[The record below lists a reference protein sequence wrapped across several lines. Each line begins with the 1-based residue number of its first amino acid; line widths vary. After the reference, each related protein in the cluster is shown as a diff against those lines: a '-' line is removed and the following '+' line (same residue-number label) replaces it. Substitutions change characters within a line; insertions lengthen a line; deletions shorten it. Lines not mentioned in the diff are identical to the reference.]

1 MSIETT
7 SPFLRELEQRRTSVE
22 RFLVCA
28 HELPHMGLDDRIEV
42 IEDVITFLAE
52 TLLPHAQAGED
63 LLYAEADRLLGRI
76 GSAASSA
83 ADREEIRRHVRALAD
98 CEPHRTGR
106 LQEELYALYLV
117 ASVHLQ
123 KEEEVYLR
131 LLGLDPSLMERVM
144 GSMAAYA
151 G

>member
-7 SPFLRELEQRRTSVE
+7 SPFLRELGQRRTSVE

-28 HELPHMGLDDRIEV
+28 HELPRMGLDDRIEV
-42 IEDVITFLAE
+42 IEDVIAFLAE
-52 TLLPHAQAGED
+52 TLLPHAYAEED
-63 LLYAEADRLLGRI
+63 LLYAESDRLLGRS
-76 GSAASSA
+76 GGAASSA
-83 ADREEIRRHVRALAD
+83 ADREEIRRHIQALAE
-98 CEPHRTGR
+98 CEPRRTGR

-117 ASVHLQ
+117 ASMHLQ

-131 LLGLDPSLMERVM
+131 LVGLNPGSMERVM
-144 GSMAAYA
+144 ESMAAYA

>member
-7 SPFLRELEQRRTSVE
+7 SPFLRELEQRRSSVE

-28 HELPHMGLDDRIEV
+28 HELPRLGLDDRIEV
-42 IEDVITFLAE
+42 IEDVIAFLAE
-52 TLLPHAQAGED
+52 TLLPHAQAEED
-63 LLYAEADRLLGRI
+63 LLYAEADRLLGRN

-83 ADREEIRRHVRALAD
+83 ADREEIRRHIQALAD
-98 CEPHRTGR
+98 CEAHRTGR

-123 KEEEVYLR
+123 KEEEVYMR
-131 LLGLDPSLMERVM
+131 LLGLNPRSMERVM
-144 GSMAAYA
+144 DGMAEYA

>member
-7 SPFLRELEQRRTSVE
+7 SPFLRELEKRRTSVE

-28 HELPHMGLDDRIEV
+28 HELPRLGLDDRIEV
-42 IEDVITFLAE
+42 IEDVIAFLAE
-52 TLLPHAQAGED
+52 TLLPHAQAEED
-63 LLYAEADRLLGRI
+63 LLYAEADRLLGRS

-83 ADREEIRRHVRALAD
+83 ADREEIRRHIQALAD
-98 CEPHRTGR
+98 CQPYRTGR

-117 ASVHLQ
+117 ASMHVQ

-131 LLGLDPSLMERVM
+131 LLGLDPSVMERVM
-144 GSMAAYA
+144 GNMAAYA

>member
-7 SPFLRELEQRRTSVE
+7 SPFLQELEQRRTSVE

-28 HELPHMGLDDRIEV
+28 HELPRMSLDDRIEV
-42 IEDVITFLAE
+42 IEDVIAFLAE
-52 TLLPHAQAGED
+52 TLLPHAYAEED
-63 LLYAEADRLLGRI
+63 LLYAESDRLLGRS
-76 GSAASSA
+76 GGAASSA
-83 ADREEIRRHVRALAD
+83 ADREEIRRHIQALVE
-98 CEPHRTGR
+98 CEPRRTGR

-117 ASVHLQ
+117 ASMHLQ

-131 LLGLDPSLMERVM
+131 LVGLNPRSMERVM
-144 GSMAAYA
+144 ENMAAYA